1 MFDEL
6 TWTLTIAGITD
17 GGTIGAPANTLASAF
32 SISARFEYQ
41 QRHIGSYGFQQNR
54 WSNMHASEVA
64 THIVEGL
71 PWVGPG
77 QTLPVSDPVT
87 GMGDG
92 IICTQATTGYNAST
106 GLFAN
111 PITIRRTMRHFPQ
124 GVRVNLSNSTIT
136 GGTSPRVLIG
146 LEVVGKK

>member
-1 MFDEL
+1 
-6 TWTLTIAGITD
+6 
-17 GGTIGAPANTLASAF
+17 
-32 SISARFEYQ
+32 
-41 QRHIGSYGFQQNR
+41 
-54 WSNMHASEVA
+54 
-64 THIVEGL
+64 VEGL

-92 IICTQATTGYNAST
+92 VICTQATTGYNAST

-146 LEVVGKK
+146 LEVVGKR